1 MEKLKGYLKVKD
13 GEITGIASTQ
23 AQDRDG
29 EVILQSGWDLN
40 NYMQNPVLMLMHN
53 YQEFPVGKVTEI
65 GVKDGKLQFTAIF
78 SNATEKA
85 KEAYALVKEGVL
97 SAFSVGFIPRNY
109 DGNTITEAE
118 LLEISLVPV
127 PANPQAVV
135 LAKQFQEKNEIARY
149 IVKNF
154 LVEDVKEAEPVVEA
168 PKKEE
173 APEGMI
179 AHVITQ
185 EDIDAN
191 PGIEADVKVG
201 DEVFFPAPIKTEV
214 VTPPA
219 ITPDVAPSDE
229 LGKESEKAS
238 EIDLKLIQAT
248 VGHLQI
254 LCRELKKKGGV
265 NL

>member
-65 GVKDGKLQFTAIF
+65 GVKDGKLQFNAVF

-154 LVEDVKEAEPVVEA
+154 LVEDVKEAEVA
-168 PKKEE
+168 P
-173 APEGMI
+173 
-179 AHVITQ
+179 
-185 EDIDAN
+185 DIDPATLN
-191 PGIEADVKVG
+191 P
-201 DEVFFPAPIKTEV
+201 DEVIVIPTPETEV